1 MPKSQERLYL
11 IYYELDESGN
21 ESQRFVDLDI
31 ITDTSITLNS
41 IVTRYPLI
49 EGDSISDHMYRQPGE
64 ISISGIF
71 SENGR
76 FTKSI
81 EATYTE
87 RLKYIQKLFEDIKD
101 NKLFVDIISLYTRR
115 NNYVLS
121 NIQWNEDANTLG
133 YTFTFNQIYLATT
146 SEVEYV
152 VDVRDENLPP
162 LQDVNQLDFI
172 GEVLRPGDI
181 EEVVLV
187 VLQQLN
193 LVSTEFLLDFAAT
206 FYGSVA
212 AGIGVGF
219 AIKAAI
225 AAKIA
230 IASGPIGWAVL
241 GVAVLIGFG
250 ISKAIQ
256 QYQAISS
263 RNSIKAFTLK
273 SNARAN
279 EAEQKRFAQFL
290 QEMHNEIV
298 VLNNNVNAY
307 SLRNNIPQ
315 EVILNIANQY
325 YSFSFTKNNSDNSW
339 SLIVSNLNDEVIST
353 QTKVV
358 GISSLDEC
366 TYSNNILS
374 QIDGVQLF
382 IFDKRKLTVSE
393 GAEITLQ
400 DDSETQL
407 TDLIILVSNIDL
419 TQWYNI
425 VYDIIE
431 NAVTI

>member
-31 ITDTSITLNS
+31 ITDTSIRLNS

-146 SEVEYV
+146 GEVEYV

>member
-146 SEVEYV
+146 GEVEYV